1 MVTIQRLADYAKKCR
16 RLEQNLT
23 SGCIAPMS
31 VRTILLQ
38 APELLFLLLPC

>member
-1 MVTIQRLADYAKKCR
+1 MVTIQRLTGHAKCR

-31 VRTILLQ
+31 ARTTLLQ
-38 APELLFLLLPC
+38 MPELLFLLLPC